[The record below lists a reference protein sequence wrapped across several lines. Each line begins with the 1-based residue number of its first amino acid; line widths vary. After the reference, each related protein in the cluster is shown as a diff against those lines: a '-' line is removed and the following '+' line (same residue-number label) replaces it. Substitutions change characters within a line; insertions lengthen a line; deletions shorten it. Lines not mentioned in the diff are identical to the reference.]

1 MEFRYII
8 PYIKDKVLVR
18 RKLWNDN
25 KYIILR
31 NINGKDVLNVVYND
45 NKTKEKILSNDYHLS
60 AEDILAED
68 WEIWIFGSY
77 IT

>member
-68 WEIWIFGSY
+68 WE
-77 IT
+77 T

>member
-18 RKLWNDN
+18 RKLWNNN

-31 NINGKDVLNVVYND
+31 NINGIDVLNVVYND
-45 NKTKEKILSNDYHLS
+45 NKNKEKILSNDYHLS
-60 AEDILAED
+60 AEDILVED
-68 WEIWIFGSY
+68 WEI
-77 IT
+77 

>member
-31 NINGKDVLNVVYND
+31 NINGIDVLNVVYND
-45 NKTKEKILSNDYHLS
+45 NKNKEKVLSNDYHLR

-68 WEIWIFGSY
+68 WEI
-77 IT
+77 

>member
-45 NKTKEKILSNDYHLS
+45 NKIKEKILSNDYHLS
-60 AEDILAED
+60 AEDRLAED
-68 WEIWIFGSY
+68 WEI
-77 IT
+77 

>member
-1 MEFRYII
+1 MTFKDII
-8 PYIKDKVLVR
+8 PYVKDKVLVR

-45 NKTKEKILSNDYHLS
+45 SKNKEKILSNDYHLS
-60 AEDILAED
+60 AEDILTED
-68 WEIWIFGSY
+68 WEI
-77 IT
+77 

>member
-1 MEFRYII
+1 MTFKDII

-60 AEDILAED
+60 TEDILAED
-68 WEIWIFGSY
+68 WEI
-77 IT
+77 

>member
-31 NINGKDVLNVVYND
+31 NINGIDVLNVVYND
-45 NKTKEKILSNDYHLS
+45 NKNKEKILSNDYHLS

-68 WEIWIFGSY
+68 WEI
-77 IT
+77 

>member
-18 RKLWNDN
+18 RKLWNHN

-45 NKTKEKILSNDYHLS
+45 NKNKEKILSNDYHLS

-68 WEIWIFGSY
+68 WEI
-77 IT
+77 

>member
-18 RKLWNDN
+18 RKLWNNN

-31 NINGKDVLNVVYND
+31 NINGIDVLNVVYND
-45 NKTKEKILSNDYHLS
+45 NKNKEKILSNDYHLS
-60 AEDILAED
+60 TEDILAED
-68 WEIWIFGSY
+68 WEI
-77 IT
+77 

>member
-1 MEFRYII
+1 MTFKDII

-31 NINGKDVLNVVYND
+31 NINGIDVLNVVYND
-45 NKTKEKILSNDYHLS
+45 NKTKEKILSTDYHLS
-60 AEDILAED
+60 TEDILAED
-68 WEIWIFGSY
+68 
-77 IT
+77 

>member
-1 MEFRYII
+1 MTFKDII

-31 NINGKDVLNVVYND
+31 NINSKDVLNVVYND
-45 NKTKEKILSNDYHLS
+45 NKNKEKILSNDYHLS
-60 AEDILAED
+60 VEDILAED
-68 WEIWIFGSY
+68 WEI
-77 IT
+77 

>member
-31 NINGKDVLNVVYND
+31 NINGIDVLNVVYND

-68 WEIWIFGSY
+68 WEI
-77 IT
+77 

>member
-31 NINGKDVLNVVYND
+31 NINGIDVLNVVYND
-45 NKTKEKILSNDYHLS
+45 NKNKEKILLF
-60 AEDILAED
+60 
-68 WEIWIFGSY
+68 IFL
-77 IT
+77 

>member
-1 MEFRYII
+1 MQFRYII

-68 WEIWIFGSY
+68 WEI
-77 IT
+77 

>member
-1 MEFRYII
+1 MTFKDII

-31 NINGKDVLNVVYND
+31 NINGKDVLDVVYND
-45 NKTKEKILSNDYHLS
+45 SKTNKENILSNDYHLS
-60 AEDILAED
+60 AQDILAED
-68 WEIWIFGSY
+68 WEI
-77 IT
+77 

>member
-1 MEFRYII
+1 MIFKDII

-18 RKLWNDN
+18 RKLWNNN

-31 NINGKDVLNVVYND
+31 NINGIDVLNVVYND
-45 NKTKEKILSNDYHLS
+45 NKNKEKILSNDYHLS

-68 WEIWIFGSY
+68 WEI
-77 IT
+77 

>member
-31 NINGKDVLNVVYND
+31 NINGKDILNVVYND
-45 NKTKEKILSNDYHLS
+45 SKTNKEKILSNDYHLS

-68 WEIWIFGSY
+68 WEI
-77 IT
+77 

>member
-18 RKLWNDN
+18 RKLWNNN

-68 WEIWIFGSY
+68 WEI
-77 IT
+77 

>member
-1 MEFRYII
+1 MTFKDII

-18 RKLWNDN
+18 RKLWNNN

-31 NINGKDVLNVVYND
+31 NINGIDVLNVVYND
-45 NKTKEKILSNDYHLS
+45 NKNKEKILSNNYHLS

-68 WEIWIFGSY
+68 WEI
-77 IT
+77 

>member
-1 MEFRYII
+1 MTFKDII

-18 RKLWNDN
+18 RKLWNKN
-25 KYIILR
+25 KYIVLR
-31 NINGKDVLNVVYND
+31 NINGKDVLNVIYND

-68 WEIWIFGSY
+68 WEI
-77 IT
+77 

>member
-1 MEFRYII
+1 MTFKDII

-60 AEDILAED
+60 TEDILGED

>member
-31 NINGKDVLNVVYND
+31 NLNGKDVLNVVYND

-68 WEIWIFGSY
+68 WEI
-77 IT
+77 

>member
-18 RKLWNDN
+18 RKLWNNN

-45 NKTKEKILSNDYHLS
+45 NKNKEKILSNDYHLS
-60 AEDILAED
+60 AEDILAKD
-68 WEIWIFGSY
+68 WEI
-77 IT
+77 

>member
-31 NINGKDVLNVVYND
+31 NINGKDILNVVYND

-68 WEIWIFGSY
+68 WEI
-77 IT
+77 

>member
-1 MEFRYII
+1 MTFKDII

-31 NINGKDVLNVVYND
+31 NINGIDVLNVVYND
-45 NKTKEKILSNDYHLS
+45 NKNKEKILSNDYHLS

-68 WEIWIFGSY
+68 W
-77 IT
+77 

>member
-1 MEFRYII
+1 MTFKYII

-18 RKLWNDN
+18 RKLWNNN

-31 NINGKDVLNVVYND
+31 NINGIDVLNVVYND
-45 NKTKEKILSNDYHLS
+45 NKNKEKILSNDYHLS

-68 WEIWIFGSY
+68 WEI
-77 IT
+77 

>member
-1 MEFRYII
+1 MTFKDII

-18 RKLWNDN
+18 RKLWNNN

-45 NKTKEKILSNDYHLS
+45 NKNKEKILSNDYHLS

-68 WEIWIFGSY
+68 WEI
-77 IT
+77 

>member
-1 MEFRYII
+1 MTFKDII

-31 NINGKDVLNVVYND
+31 NINSKDVLNVVYND
-45 NKTKEKILSNDYHLS
+45 NKNKEKILSNDYHLS

-68 WEIWIFGSY
+68 WEI
-77 IT
+77 

>member
-31 NINGKDVLNVVYND
+31 NINGKDVLNVVYNH
-45 NKTKEKILSNDYHLS
+45 NKNKEKILSNDYHLS

-68 WEIWIFGSY
+68 WEI
-77 IT
+77 

>member
-18 RKLWNDN
+18 RKLWNNN

-31 NINGKDVLNVVYND
+31 NINGIDVLNVVYND
-45 NKTKEKILSNDYHLS
+45 NKNKEKILSNDYHLS

-68 WEIWIFGSY
+68 WEI
-77 IT
+77 

>member
-31 NINGKDVLNVVYND
+31 NINGKDVLNVIYND

-68 WEIWIFGSY
+68 WEI
-77 IT
+77 

>member
-1 MEFRYII
+1 MNFKDII

-31 NINGKDVLNVVYND
+31 NINGIDVLNVVYND
-45 NKTKEKILSNDYHLS
+45 NKNKEKILSNDYHLS

-68 WEIWIFGSY
+68 WEI
-77 IT
+77 

>member
-45 NKTKEKILSNDYHLS
+45 SKNKEKILSNDYHLS

-68 WEIWIFGSY
+68 WEI
-77 IT
+77 

>member
-1 MEFRYII
+1 MEFKYII
-8 PYIKDKVLVR
+8 QYIKDKVLVR

-68 WEIWIFGSY
+68 WEI
-77 IT
+77 

>member
-1 MEFRYII
+1 MTFKDII

-18 RKLWNDN
+18 RKLWNNN

-31 NINGKDVLNVVYND
+31 NINGIYVLNVVYND
-45 NKTKEKILSNDYHLS
+45 NKNKEKILSNDYHLS

-68 WEIWIFGSY
+68 SEI
-77 IT
+77 

>member
-1 MEFRYII
+1 MTFKDII

-45 NKTKEKILSNDYHLS
+45 NINKEKILSNDYHLS

-68 WEIWIFGSY
+68 WEI
-77 IT
+77 